1 MAQIESDIVFNNFP
15 GTNSQVTADLLNN
28 HVNNARLVSGAIG
41 DQVSAAPLVTDSIL
55 IQRATALH
63 KSTVQQIADLISSI
77 TVPAV
82 PIGCIMM
89 WGTTTPPAGWL
100 HLNGQ
105 ASPASLVSLF
115 GANVP
120 DMRGYFPRGWANGSA
135 VDPQPT
141 RAILSEQPHAMQT
154 HTHDYSR
161 ANAQT
166 LLFTTGSNTI
176 SQIGSTSTVPTSAPT
191 GSVSPT
197 ETRPVNKAVMFIVKY
212 Q

>member
-1 MAQIESDIVFNNFP
+1 MAQIQSNIVFSNFP

-28 HVNNARLVSGAIG
+28 HVNNATLVSGAIA
-41 DQVSAAPLVTDSIL
+41 DQVSSPPVTTDSIL
-55 IQRATALH
+55 IQRASNLH
-63 KSTVQQIADLISSI
+63 KATIQQLVDLISSL

-89 WGTTTPPAGWL
+89 WGTATPPAGWL

-105 ASPASLVSLF
+105 ASPASLVPLF

-120 DMRGYFPRGWANGSA
+120 DMRGYFPRGWANGST

-141 RAILSEQPHAMQT
+141 RAILSEQSHAMQT
-154 HTHDYSR
+154 HTHNYTTTS
-161 ANAQT
+161 
-166 LLFTTGSNTI
+166 FTTAQVQEATTYINVGNV
-176 SQIGSTSTVPTSAPT
+176 TSTAQTSAPT
-191 GSVSPT
+191 GSVSAT